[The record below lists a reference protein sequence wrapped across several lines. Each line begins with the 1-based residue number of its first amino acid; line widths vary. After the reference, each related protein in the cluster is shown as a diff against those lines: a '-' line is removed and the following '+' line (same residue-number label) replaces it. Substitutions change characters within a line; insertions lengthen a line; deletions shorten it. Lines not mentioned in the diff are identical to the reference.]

1 MPEALVVTVT
11 ARLQEAPPARL
22 PPVKERVRG
31 AVAAKVP
38 PHCVEE
44 AVATVS
50 PLGSVSVKAMPLKA
64 IVALGLVSVNV
75 NVEVAPIATGFGE
88 KALLMMGE
96 EGAPQPV
103 NVTLSRFRSAP
114 LLVVLAPVP

>member
-1 MPEALVVTVT
+1 MTG
-11 ARLQEAPPARL
+11 RLQEAPPARV
-22 PPVKERVRG
+22 PPVKEMVWG
-31 AVAAKVP
+31 AVVAKVP
-38 PHCVEE
+38 PHWVEE

-50 PLGSVSVKAMPLKA
+50 PLGSVSVKAIPLKA

-103 NVTLSRFRSAP
+103 NITLSRLRSAP
-114 LLVVLAPVP
+114 LLAVLAPVP

>member
-1 MPEALVVTVT
+1 MTV
-11 ARLQEAPPARL
+11 RLHEAPPVRL
-22 PPVKERVRG
+22 PPVKEMVCG
-31 AVAAKVP
+31 DVVAKVP

-44 AVATVS
+44 AVATVR
-50 PLGSVSVKAMPLKA
+50 PPGSVSVKAIPLRA
-64 IVALGLVSVNV
+64 IVVLGFVRVNV
-75 NVEVAPIATGFGE
+75 SVEVAPIATGFGE
-88 KALLMMGE
+88 KALLMIGE